1 MSVLVYG
8 TCLSRVF
15 WRRAFVFERRLLNSF
30 DEQNVAFGEARR
42 FQKERVAFSWSVFA
56 FQRGLL
62 NGFCANA
69 VAFLKKARRFQ
80 NEHMFAFVI
89 ERVAF
94 QRGLLNSFL
103 CEKRACCLKQHAA
116 WWTFLLLEKS
126 DATLISSDLSPK
138 KSGAVLEGDIG
149 AQRSLRSVLPFCER
163 VLLSIFVFFVRTQL
177 VAFKKHPASR
187 SKQEP
192 QRWRRR
198 W

>member
-116 WWTFLLLEKS
+116 
-126 DATLISSDLSPK
+126 
-138 KSGAVLEGDIG
+138 
-149 AQRSLRSVLPFCER
+149 
-163 VLLSIFVFFVRTQL
+163 
-177 VAFKKHPASR
+177 
-187 SKQEP
+187 
-192 QRWRRR
+192 
-198 W
+198 